1 LSLKGI
7 SRSHFKGELLI
18 FTVYVRG
25 KPKMNEEIKDLKE
38 QLEELEMITI

>member
-1 LSLKGI
+1 MEI
-7 SRSHFKGELLI
+7 
-18 FTVYVRG
+18 VRG